1 MSGYG
6 GFAQGLFGGIG
17 SVFQLYGMY
26 QGIQNMSAQQ
36 DAAGAVKEAS
46 EADQGLYQE
55 GKHPAAQDMSRYTS
69 LTQEQADAAAPATS
83 SKSEVDTSK
92 IAAPAKASAIKPLTG
107 ADLPSPQAP
116 PPVTQADFA
125 TGGANPMATPASPAA
140 LSVGMGDRE
149 RQGYTDPGPG
159 PTRAAA
165 ALPVAPRMTAPS
177 NMPTYDVPM
186 SQPGALSS
194 GQGTP
199 QAQIAQ
205 TGPAPTPTGIGPNMS
220 AAMTN
225 RPIGATLTG
234 AGALPTRYPPGTNAA
249 QAPVQAPAQ
258 ASAPLPAA
266 PVPQGPPPGPQALN
280 NPPPSPPGVP
290 SASPWMDQLPRAR
303 QGATG
308 YVVNP
313 DSQSQDRN
321 NVAPPPGY
329 GAPPPPS
336 AMSRILSAINPI
348 GSAQAAEP
356 TTGPNGLPMAQR
368 DTPAPAP
375 APAQTPGQTG
385 QTPAA
390 ITPATP
396 PTPSDTKP
404 APTTPGPVQVAVTGK
419 TGAVAPGQTTPSTQS
434 ETTPQMLK
442 PAMWTRP
449 YELLRE
455 QRPDLADLVTRIA
468 DEHGVSPYRLAS
480 HWYAESRL
488 KTTSPVSYKGARGP
502 MQVIDDTR
510 KNVDPKGIYNPE
522 KLEDSLHLGALVIYG
537 ADQKYG
543 KDSMGSYLAYQGG
556 EGSANAA
563 ADNFE
568 QFKQTHP
575 QGYAYLRD
583 NFPGVD
589 IAQNMF
595 TRWGGGGDPARLVAA
610 ANGGPD
616 AMLREI
622 VTSSPAGMG
631 MTDAW
636 RHAQTALVY
645 AAAMKGDYAGMQH
658 AQDFVYQMSHQGA
671 LANMAAAHQALMT
684 GDTTGAAQALAKAH
698 AFFPDNSYGRFGTGA
713 DGKLYGERLDEASGK
728 PVGKRFEITKE
739 GLLYQLMSVHDPK
752 EYVRQ
757 VQAQQKLVEDAR
769 YHDATLTKD
778 YVVAGMQSGDKA
790 ADRGQRTT
798 ASELA
803 SETQLAVAGIRTGGR
818 NQTPAGQT
826 QELHTLGV
834 DATKR
839 YGENAQDPEN
849 SAKLAPIYTELRRQA
864 VLKGTAMPDAQAD
877 SLARKLSQGT
887 GASGLRMRDNNDG
900 TTGVYEKN
908 SDTPVGHI
916 DTGLARS
923 LAGSRP
929 IVGQQGALNVS
940 PIGSQPQ
947 AQAQPRAYV

>member
-83 SKSEVDTSK
+83 SKPEVDTSK
-92 IAAPAKASAIKPLTG
+92 IAAAPKASAIKPLLGSTPPAG
-107 ADLPSPQAP
+107 ADLYDRDPVRAAETTAPTPPTPS
-116 PPVTQADFA
+116 
-125 TGGANPMATPASPAA
+125 SPAA
-140 LSVGMGDRE
+140 LIASQGDRE
-149 RQGYTDPGPG
+149 RQGYTDPTP
-159 PTRAAA
+159 RA
-165 ALPVAPRMTAPS
+165 PVQTAGIPVVPRMTAPS

-186 SQPGALSS
+186 SQTGALSS

-225 RPIGATLTG
+225 RPIGATFTG

-266 PVPQGPPPGPQALN
+266 PVPQGAPAPTPAAAAPAPGQPQAAAQ
-280 NPPPSPPGVP
+280 PT
-290 SASPWMDQLPRAR
+290 Q
-303 QGATG
+303 
-308 YVVNP
+308 
-313 DSQSQDRN
+313 
-321 NVAPPPGY
+321 
-329 GAPPPPS
+329 PPS
-336 AMSRILSAINPI
+336 ALSRVLSAINPI
-348 GSAQAAEP
+348 GSAQAAE
-356 TTGPNGLPMAQR
+356 TGPNGLPLAKTDEGSQGNVTPADAQR
-368 DTPAPAP
+368 LTTGNKGLPSPTDTTAIPKSVHVD
-375 APAQTPGQTG
+375 AQG
-385 QTPAA
+385 
-390 ITPATP
+390 I
-396 PTPSDTKP
+396 TPSDTKP
-404 APTTPGPVQVAVTGK
+404 AQTEPGPVQVATTGK

-442 PAMWTRP
+442 PPMWTRP

-455 QRPDLADLVTRIA
+455 QRPDLADMVTRIA

-575 QGYAYLRD
+575 QGYAYLKD

-713 DGKLYGERLDEASGK
+713 DGKLYGERLDEATGK
-728 PVGKRFEITKE
+728 PVGKRFEISKE

-752 EYVRQ
+752 EYVKQ

-778 YVVAGMQSGDKA
+778 YMQIASTAANSG
-790 ADRGQRTT
+790 ADREQREGASQRT
-798 ASELA
+798 
-803 SETQLAVAGIRTGGR
+803 SETQLTVAGIRAGGR

-826 QELHTLGV
+826 QELHTIGT
-834 DATKR
+834 DATRR

-864 VLKGTAMPDAQAD
+864 ALKGAAMPDAQAD
-877 SLARKLSQGT
+877 SLARRLSQGS

-929 IVGQQGALNVS
+929 VAGQQGALNVS
-940 PIGSQPQ
+940 PIGSQPSP
-947 AQAQPRAYV
+947 QAQPRAYV